1 MDGEESKGVIT
12 ATWLESLDQKKKG
25 GLRCALKG
33 LLLLPFHL
41 PIESFISHVL
51 VPSPS
56 WV

>member
-12 ATWLESLDQKKKG
+12 AAWLESLDQEEIQRKG

-41 PIESFISHVL
+41 PI
-51 VPSPS
+51 
-56 WV
+56 